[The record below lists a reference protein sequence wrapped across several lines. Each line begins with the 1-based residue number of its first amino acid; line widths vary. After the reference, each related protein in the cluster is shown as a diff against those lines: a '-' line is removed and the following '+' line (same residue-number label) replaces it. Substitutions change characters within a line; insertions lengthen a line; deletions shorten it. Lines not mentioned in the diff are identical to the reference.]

1 MMTTEA
7 KLGKFGDRWLTVKE
21 AAEYTRTDED
31 WILAH
36 IKSGALKFVPTARR
50 VSASPKGPKRRIID
64 RLKLDALMERLEIDE
79 KVPVVR
85 PATDTSAAKKV
96 RPPAATR
103 GMSLKERRRLGL

>member
-1 MMTTEA
+1 MASEA

-36 IKSGALKFVPTARR
+36 IKGGRLKFVPTARR

-64 RLKLDALMERLEIDE
+64 RFKLDALMELLETDE
-79 KVPVVR
+79 KVPTVQPV
-85 PATDTSAAKKV
+85 ADASAAKKV
-96 RPPAATR
+96 HSPAATR